1 MRTGRP
7 SRYKPAFVQQARLL
21 GRLGADTADLARF
34 FSVSLA
40 TLYRWQARYPDF
52 GLAFAMGRARGAGL
66 EKPGMFRRATGY
78 AFSARRD
85 YRTRAG
91 EPIAADFTVRVP
103 ADPKVAL
110 RWLRNRQPE
119 TWRIDAEPAGADPGV
134 APTKKGAPR
143 PTRPARGRAPE

>member
-7 SRYKPAFVQQARLL
+7 SRYKPAFVEQARLL
-21 GRLGADTADLARF
+21 GRLGADTADLAGF

-52 GLAFAMGRARGAGL
+52 GLAFAMGRAQGEGL

-78 AFSARRD
+78 AFSARRE

-110 RWLRNRQPE
+110 RWLRNRRPE
-119 TWRIDAEPAGADPGV
+119 TWCGEARPAAI
-134 APTKKGAPR
+134 KRAPR
-143 PTRPARGRAPE
+143 PPRPPRGPAPE